1 MIRVI
6 NKLLTLIQIVLY
18 QKKSLFEFL
27 KSGSSI
33 ASSNLAY
40 GLKKYCKD
48 LDIIIDVGANQ
59 GQFSIASSKYFPK
72 ADIYAFEPSKK
83 TFDKLTENTKE
94 ISNLHLSNC
103 ALGNSS
109 GTITFFEN
117 DYSHAS
123 SILKISKTQ
132 VDNQPATRNVTESTV
147 DIRKLDEV
155 GINFGTENRAKVL
168 LKLDVQG
175 YEKNVLEGS
184 INVLEKIDY
193 ILFESSFVQMYDNE
207 PLFNELN
214 DFLTNHK
221 FRFIKPLDFFKSKD
235 GDILQMDALYAKV

>member
-1 MIRVI
+1 MIQII
-6 NKLLTLIQIVLY
+6 NKVLTLIQIVIH
-18 QKKSLFEFL
+18 QKRSPFEFF

-48 LDIIIDVGANQ
+48 LDLIIDVGANQ
-59 GQFSIASSKYFPK
+59 GQFSIASSKCFPK

-83 TFDKLTENTKE
+83 TFNKLTKNTKE
-94 ISNLHLSNC
+94 ISNLHLFNC

-147 DIRKLDEV
+147 DIKKLDEV
-155 GINFGTENRAKVL
+155 DINFGTENRLKVL

-184 INVLEKIDY
+184 LNILEKVDF

-214 DFLTNHK
+214 DFLTNQNFK
-221 FRFIKPLDFFKSKD
+221 FIKPLGFFKSKD
-235 GDILQMDALYAKV
+235 GDILQMDALYSKV